1 MKIVVAPDKFKGS
14 LTSLQ
19 FCRIVEEQLK
29 ASIPSA
35 TVVSLPMADGG
46 DGTVSVLQYYLGGEY
61 RDVRVHNPLHK
72 RIKANYLLIREQ
84 QTAYIEMAEASG
96 LNLLLKDEQN
106 PMHTSTYGFGELIK
120 DAILQGAKKI
130 ILGIG
135 GSATNDGGMGMARA
149 LGYRF
154 YDKMG
159 NELYGKGK
167 DLKLLHHIKEDTEE
181 LLKDIEFTVACDVA
195 NLLYGSQGAS
205 YMYAQQ
211 KGATTEE
218 VKHLDEGLQNFNEV
232 IKKHF
237 SIDLQTVK
245 GSGASGGL
253 GGGCQAFLNAK
264 LQSGIALVQNIAKFS
279 EHIKNADWVISGEGR
294 LDTQTFQ
301 GKVIKGIADKITTQ
315 KLALFCGQ
323 ITLSK
328 EQLSKYPVAYSDA
341 ILNYTNDKDKAIK
354 NSKKYLV
361 KMILG
366 FLTKKLYICR
376 LI

>member
-35 TVVSLPMADGG
+35 TVISLPMADGG
-46 DGTVSVLQYYLGGEY
+46 DGTVAIAQYYLGGEKH
-61 RDVRVHNPLHK
+61 RLVVHDPLGRK
-72 RIKANYLLIREQ
+72 IKAKYLLGREK

-96 LNLLLKDEQN
+96 LNLLSKGEQN
-106 PMHTSTYGFGELIK
+106 PMQTSTYGFGELIK

-167 DLKLLHHIKEDTEE
+167 DLKLLHHIEEDTGG

-195 NLLYGSQGAS
+195 NFLYGSQGAS
-205 YMYAQQ
+205 YVYAQQ
-211 KGATTEE
+211 KGATPEE

-237 SIDLQTVK
+237 NKDLQTVR

-279 EHIKNADWVISGEGR
+279 EHIRNADWIISGEGS

-301 GKVIKGIADKITTQ
+301 GKVIKGIADEITTQ

-328 EQLSKYPVAYSDA
+328 EQLSKHPIAYCDA
-341 ILNYTNDKDKAIK
+341 ILNYTNDKADAIK
-354 NSKKYLV
+354 NSKKYLK

-366 FLTKKLYICR
+366 FLTQKS
-376 LI
+376 